1 MAQELEVNINE
12 SSFWT
17 SNNEV
22 CPAQLDE
29 NPENITQMDSYVA
42 DASQNDNFLSS
53 WTEDLPHLAGWKGS
67 YVQIDDFNTQDS
79 SLNAQNDKDIQKNK
93 MIVPL
98 YERGYPDFIG
108 EGIFND
114 DEEVKILSPQQAE
127 QALDLPRL
135 AGQVSFQKGAQEG
148 DIPMDFSAM
157 SRNDN
162 ESTQDSSL
170 NAQNKK
176 SPLKTELQE
185 NLDLPNLII
194 SEIYRLWTTERIEIT
209 NLSDN
214 DFSWKLSLS
223 WAKSS
228 LYTKNLDIPSY
239 DSIILADKAEIWLIN
254 DEILAVNNAWFNI
267 ADSDEISVSL
277 IYSWNEIDTFNVDK
291 SVVSNNQIPT
301 SKPRPTFQKI
311 YDNWRKIQI
320 TTEADSHNITWSFIA
335 NPWKIITKN
344 WNPWIWNWPTD
355 YPYNSENPWTWEQT
369 WSWNNSWIWDE
380 TWTWDITWAWDIT
393 WEDTDFNLILS
404 EVFYDDDDEWIEI
417 FNIWNGDFFWDLI
430 LSWNIFS
437 NDKTYTYQNIQ
448 IPAHDFLIIADSNEM
463 FNFDWDVNILL
474 NDGDFPQFSIPDDQ
488 EIQISLLLSW
498 QQVDWFFA
506 HQYRV
511 NKRDDYGVSFHKI
524 LTQSWPIITRS
535 VSNEDVNLSDDTYN
549 YANPW
554 VLYTYADEIV
564 DYGISPEDSPQDDS
578 SIADC
583 SNVHED
589 IMTIS
594 EVFRWWSRY
603 DPYVEFSIHDDIMYD
618 YDSLL
623 LSWSLLVQPI
633 IIDLD
638 RETET
643 YDREKLQKNTR
654 LILTTKAWALT
665 EAGLITIVYHPDL
678 EFNYYSWELELY
690 GIDGQSRQVLDIVKI
705 TTWWLEKSNYHD
717 GYVHSCGDNMDN
729 IDNFSPGFDESAL
742 KYFSTTSQ
750 YNEKIV
756 EKVKYMW
763 WWGGCSC
770 PSKTELCWISS
781 WNVVQTWNSVQTW
794 NVVSSWTN
802 VKDPES
808 DTPMDPSEQTPQ
820 NDENTQDSS
829 LHSEWQDV
837 KIVSLEPKTPESI
850 TLQSFLTYDIDF
862 KNHNYYLKTSTA
874 TTKKYIDWIL
884 YSNTIDTFSKSFW
897 FVDAWACVY
906 LYSWDSKLDSY
917 CYSSQKTE
925 KEQKEEKSEPFNPS
939 DYQLSITHIDY
950 DPEWSDSWNES
961 ITIKSNSSKSLDLS
975 KIKMK
980 VNATNKKLT
989 WILEP
994 YSTTTLKWNFWF
1006 PNSTKDNSDVVV
1018 ILFYDNHIFST
1029 YTYNPNKPKVEIPDW
1044 AVKVYSV
1051 IDGDTFRYRKEDWIL
1066 QSVRLLGVDAPE
1078 SNTARYRTTE
1088 CFWKEAKNYLTNL
1101 IKNQYVTLEFD
1112 SNSAQSDAYGRM
1124 LAYVYLDWK
1133 LVNETLIAEWYAKEY
1148 TYKTAYSQQSV
1159 FKQAEENAKKSEKWL
1174 RSSAICGKSI
1184 EEEPEAWGIDYEKLS
1199 IKISSVIYDPDGT
1212 DSWNEIVQLNVDNSQ
1227 ISTVSS
1233 IDFSDNFSLTIFPR
1247 SEYSTWTTK
1256 TKKLS
1261 EFWNF
1266 DFSESPEI
1274 TLKWNFWLPNNRA
1287 TCVSL
1292 NQWSY
1297 TFDTRCYNPN
1307 GPLSEEELVLSWQV
1321 SSSLPNVKI
1330 QSIIPNPSWK
1340 DSWKEE
1346 ISLLRTPS
1354 QDFPESLNLLDLS
1367 PDFSL
1372 LINWKTKK
1380 KLVWNLVPNQKIT
1393 IKWSFSLPNSA
1404 SCVSLLYKW
1413 EELDK
1418 FCYWKASDGMK
1429 FNSNNTLV
1437 REIPAEEL
1445 AIVKKIKLVRQWDKL
1460 CVSYNKTQFS
1470 CKKIPNSTTEK
1481 NKKLLSMQNSYITQ
1495 IQKYLKNNYSMLYYN
1510 SELKEYFDLYS
1521 LAKKTIKSWNYQFE
1535 RNGKMIAVNDID
1547 TLFSEKYELD
1557 SKDYFISKNIS
1568 SALLQF
1574 QDKYTNSLVE
1584 KSDLDFL
1591 SLAQ

>member
-1 MAQELEVNINE
+1 MKTFRLIVAIRLAFFPLIFNLSIAQEVEIIPDDYVISTLNEVNEEKSTEQIDGE
-12 SSFWT
+12 I
-17 SNNEV
+17 
-22 CPAQLDE
+22 P
-29 NPENITQMDSYVA
+29 MDSH
-42 DASQNDNFLSS
+42 ASFHSAQNDS
-53 WTEDLPHLAGWKGS
+53 E
-67 YVQIDDFNTQDS
+67 NTQDS
-79 SLNAQNDKDIQKNK
+79 SLNSEWHGDVDQ
-93 MIVPL
+93 P
-98 YERGYPDFIG
+98 
-108 EGIFND
+108 
-114 DEEVKILSPQQAE
+114 LSPQQAE
-127 QALDLPRL
+127 QASDSSPSKEQNSESEVFSPDRGSGEAEGIFSKEEKILSPSNS
-135 AGQVSFQKGAQEG
+135 SFQKGVQEF
-148 DIPMDFSAM
+148 DTKDFPAENLELQIPP
-157 SRNDN
+157 
-162 ESTQDSSL
+162 L
-170 NAQNKK
+170 
-176 SPLKTELQE
+176 SPLIEGGQYV
-185 NLDLPNLII
+185 PNLVI
-194 SEIYRLWTTERIEIT
+194 SEVYRLWTTERIEIT
-209 NLSDN
+209 NLSDK

-228 LYTKNLDIPSY
+228 LYSKNLDIPSY
-239 DSIILADKAEIWLIN
+239 ASIILADKAEIWLIN
-254 DEILAVNNAWFNI
+254 NEILAVNNAWFNI
-267 ADSDEISVSL
+267 SDSDEIVISL

-291 SVVSNNQIPT
+291 SAVSNNQIPT
-301 SKPRPTFQKI
+301 TKPRPTFQKI
-311 YDNWRKIQI
+311 FNDWREIQI
-320 TTEADSHNITWSFIA
+320 TSETDSYNISWFIA
-335 NPWKIITKN
+335 NPWKIVVQS

-355 YPYNSENPWTWEQT
+355 YPYNSENPWTWDSNISWT
-369 WSWNNSWIWDE
+369 WDTSWTWTDS
-380 TWTWDITWAWDIT
+380 WTWDITW
-393 WEDTDFNLILS
+393 EDADFNLIIS
-404 EVFYDDDDEWIEI
+404 EVFYDDEDERIEI
-417 FNIWNGDFFWDLI
+417 FNIWNGEFFWDLI

-437 NDKTYTYQNIQ
+437 DNKIHTYQNIQ

-463 FNFDWDVNILL
+463 FNFDWNVNILL
-474 NDGDFPQFSIPDDQ
+474 NEGEFPEFSIPDDQ

-498 QQVDWFFA
+498 QQIDWFYA
-506 HQYRV
+506 HKYRV

-524 LTQSWPIITRS
+524 LTQSWPVITRS

-554 VLYTYADEIV
+554 VLYMTANEII
-564 DYGISPEDSPQDDS
+564 DYWISPEDSSQENDFPV
-578 SIADC
+578 ADC
-583 SNVHED
+583 SNVRWD
-589 IMTIS
+589 IITIS

-603 DPYVEFSIHDDIMYD
+603 DPFVEFLIHEDIEYD

-623 LSWSLLVQPI
+623 LSWSLLTQPI

-654 LILTTKAWALT
+654 LILTTKAWDLT
-665 EAGLITIVYHPDL
+665 EAGLITIVLHPDL
-678 EFNYYSWELELY
+678 NFNSFSWELELY

-705 TTWWLEKSNYHD
+705 KTWSLEKSNYHI
-717 GYVHSCGDNMDN
+717 GYIHSCGDNMDN

-742 KYFSTTSQ
+742 KYFSTTSK
-750 YNEKIV
+750 YNEKII
-756 EKVKYMW
+756 ETVKYVW

-770 PSKTELCWISS
+770 PSKEELCWINL
-781 WNVVQTWNSVQTW
+781 WNAVQTGGNIFTW
-794 NVVSSWTN
+794 SQV
-802 VKDPES
+802 
-808 DTPMDPSEQTPQ
+808 
-820 NDENTQDSS
+820 DSS
-829 LHSEWQDV
+829 AEASEWQTWSQEILSPSDSSFQKGAQI
-837 KIVSLEPKTPESI
+837 KIVSLEPKSPESI
-850 TLQSFLTYDIDF
+850 TLQSFLPYDIDF

-874 TTKKYIDWIL
+874 TTKKYIDGIL

-906 LYSWDSKLDSY
+906 LYSGDNQLDSY
-917 CYSSQKTE
+917 CYSSKTPE
-925 KEQKEEKSEPFNPS
+925 KETKEEKSESFNPS

-950 DPEWSDSWNES
+950 DPEWSDSWNET

-994 YSTTTLKWNFWF
+994 YSSITLTWSFWF
-1006 PNSTKDNSDVVV
+1006 PNSSKDNSDVVV

-1029 YTYNPNKPKVEIPDW
+1029 YTYNPNKPKIKIPEW

-1051 IDGDTFRYRKEDWIL
+1051 IDGDTFRYRKEDWTL

-1112 SNSAQSDAYGRM
+1112 ETAASSDAYGRM

-1148 TYKTAYSQQSV
+1148 TYKTSYTQQSA
-1159 FKQAEENAKKSEKWL
+1159 FKQAEENAKKAEKWL
-1174 RSSAICGKSI
+1174 RSTAICGKSI
-1184 EEEPEAWGIDYEKLS
+1184 EEEPDAWGIDYEKLS
-1199 IKISSVIYDPDGT
+1199 IKILSVDYDPDGT
-1212 DSWNEIVQLNVDNSQ
+1212 DSWNEIVQLSVDNSQ

-1233 IDFSDNFSLTIFPR
+1233 IDFSDDFSLTIFPR

-1256 TKKLS
+1256 SKKLT
-1261 EFWNF
+1261 ELGIF
-1266 DFSESPEI
+1266 DISESPEI

-1307 GPLSEEELVLSWQV
+1307 GSLSEEELELSWQV
-1321 SSSLPNVKI
+1321 STSLPDVKI
-1330 QSIIPNPSWK
+1330 QSIVPNPSWK

-1346 ISLLRTPS
+1346 ITLLWSPS
-1354 QDFPESLNLLDLS
+1354 ENFQNMLDLS

-1380 KLVWNLVPNQKIT
+1380 KLVWSLTPNQKIT
-1393 IKWSFSLPNSA
+1393 IKWSFSFPNSA

-1418 FCYWKASDGMK
+1418 FCYWKASDGVK
-1429 FNSNNTLV
+1429 FNSNNTSV

-1445 AIVKKIKLVRQWDKL
+1445 AIVKKITLVRQWDKL
-1460 CVSYNKTQFS
+1460 CISYNKTKFS
-1470 CKKIPNSTTEK
+1470 CKSIPNSTTEK
-1481 NKKLLSMQNSYITQ
+1481 NKKLLSMQNSYIAE

-1510 SELKEYFDLYS
+1510 SQLKEYFDLYS
-1521 LAKKTIKSWNYQFE
+1521 TAKKTIKSWDYQFE
-1535 RNGKMIAVNDID
+1535 RNWKIIPVNNIV
-1547 TLFSEKYELD
+1547 TLFSDKYEMD
-1557 SKDYFISKNIS
+1557 SKEYFISKIHSLLPETIS

-1574 QDKYTNSLVE
+1574 QDKYTNSLLE

-1591 SLAQ
+1591 SLNK

>member
-1 MAQELEVNINE
+1 MIVATRLALFPLIFNLSIAQKLEISTENSVISNE
-12 SSFWT
+12 SEKST
-17 SNNEV
+17 EQV
-22 CPAQLDE
+22 DGEIP
-29 NPENITQMDSYVA
+29 MDSH
-42 DASQNDNFLSS
+42 ASFYSAQNDR
-53 WTEDLPHLAGWKGS
+53 E
-67 YVQIDDFNTQDS
+67 NTQDS
-79 SLNAQNDKDIQKNK
+79 SVNASEWQEDVELVISNVYSTSVDSEKFTEQVDGDIQ
-93 MIVPL
+93 
-98 YERGYPDFIG
+98 
-108 EGIFND
+108 
-114 DEEVKILSPQQAE
+114 
-127 QALDLPRL
+127 
-135 AGQVSFQKGAQEG
+135 
-148 DIPMDFSAM
+148 MDFSAM
-157 SRNDN
+157 PWNDN

-170 NAQNKK
+170 DAQNEK
-176 SPLKTELQE
+176 SPLQSEWQG
-185 NLDLPNLII
+185 NLDLPSLII
-194 SEIYRLWTTERIEIT
+194 SEVYRLWTTERIEIT
-209 NLSDN
+209 NISEE

-239 DSIILADKAEIWLIN
+239 ASIILADKTEIWLIN
-254 DEILAVNNAWFNI
+254 DENLSVNNAWFNI

-277 IYSWNEIDTFNVDK
+277 MFSWIEIDTFNVDK

-311 YDNWRKIQI
+311 YNNWREIQV
-320 TTEADSHNITWSFIA
+320 TTESDSYNITWNFIA
-335 NPWKIITKN
+335 NPWKIIIKS
-344 WNPWIWNWPTD
+344 WKPWIWNWPTD
-355 YPYNSENPWTWEQT
+355 YPYSSDDSWNWDNSWTWTWSSEWTWNTENPLT
-369 WSWNNSWIWDE
+369 WDE
-380 TWTWDITWAWDIT
+380 TWTWDTSWTWTDSWTWDIT
-393 WEDTDFNLILS
+393 WENSDFNLILS

-437 NDKTYTYQNIQ
+437 NDKIYTYQNIQ

-463 FNFDWDVNILL
+463 FDFSSTHDWNVNILL
-474 NDGDFPQFSIPDDQ
+474 NEWSYPRFSISDTD
-488 EIQISLLLSW
+488 EIQISLFFSW
-498 QQVDWFFA
+498 QKIDSFFA

-524 LTQSWPIITRS
+524 LTQNWPIITWS
-535 VSNEDVNLSDDTYN
+535 ASNEDVNLSDDTYN

-554 VLYTYADEIV
+554 VLYTYADEII
-564 DYGISPEDSPQDDS
+564 DYGISPEDSPQEDFF
-578 SIADC
+578 IADC
-583 SNVHED
+583 SNARKD
-589 IMTIS
+589 TMTIS
-594 EVFRWWSRY
+594 EVFWWWSRY
-603 DPYVEFSIHDDIMYD
+603 DPYVEFSIHEDIMYD

-623 LSWSLLVQPI
+623 LSWSLLTQPI
-633 IIDLD
+633 TIDLD
-638 RETET
+638 RETES
-643 YDREKLQKNTR
+643 YDREKLQKNTK
-654 LILTTKAWALT
+654 LILTTKVWDLT

-678 EFNYYSWELELY
+678 EFNNYSWELELY
-690 GIDGQSRQVLDIVKI
+690 GIDGQSRQVLDIIKI
-705 TTWWLEKSNYHD
+705 TTWSLEKSNYHD

-756 EKVKYMW
+756 EKVKYVW

-770 PSKTELCWISS
+770 PSKEEFCWTTS
-781 WNVVQTWNSVQTW
+781 WNVVQTGGDTVL
-794 NVVSSWTN
+794 SWTQ
-802 VKDPES
+802 KPHPDPLLLGEGNS
-808 DTPMDPSEQTPQ
+808 DGIGEG
-820 NDENTQDSS
+820 EVYTQI
-829 LHSEWQDV
+829 

-850 TLQSFLTYDIDF
+850 TLQSFLPYDIDF

-874 TTKKYIDWIL
+874 TTKKYIDGIL
-884 YSNTIDTFSKSFW
+884 YSNTIDTFSKNFW
-897 FVDAWACVY
+897 FVDGGACVY
-906 LYSWDSKLDSY
+906 LYSWDIQLDSY
-917 CYSSQKTE
+917 CYSTQKQQTE
-925 KEQKEEKSEPFNPS
+925 KEKSDQNIDSFSPS
-939 DYQLSITHIDY
+939 DYQISITHIDY
-950 DPEWSDSWNES
+950 DPEWSDGWNET
-961 ITIKSNSSKSLDLS
+961 ITIQSKSSQPLDLS

-994 YSTTTLKWNFWF
+994 YSTLTLKWSFWF

-1029 YTYNPNKPKVEIPDW
+1029 YTYNPNKPKVEIPQW

-1051 IDGDTFRYRKEDWIL
+1051 IDGDTFRYRKEDWNL
-1066 QSVRLLGVDAPE
+1066 QSVRLLWVDAPE

-1101 IKNQYVTLEFD
+1101 LKNQYVTIEFD
-1112 SNSAQSDAYGRM
+1112 QNSASSDAYGRM

-1133 LVNETLIAEWYAKEY
+1133 LINETLIAEWYAKEY
-1148 TYKTAYSQQSV
+1148 TYKTAYSQQSS
-1159 FKQAEENAKKSEKWL
+1159 FKQAEEDAKKSGKWL

-1184 EEEPEAWGIDYEKLS
+1184 EEEPEARGVDYEKIS

-1212 DSWNEIVQLNVDNSQ
+1212 DSWNEIVQFNVDNSQ
-1227 ISTVSS
+1227 IYTVSS
-1233 IDFSDNFSLTIFPR
+1233 IDFSDDFSLTIFPR

-1261 EFWNF
+1261 EFWIFNL
-1266 DFSESPEI
+1266 SESPEI
-1274 TLKWNFWLPNNRA
+1274 ILKWNFWLPNNRA

-1307 GPLSEEELVLSWQV
+1307 GTLSEKDLVFSWQV

-1330 QSIIPNPSWK
+1330 KSIIPNPSWK

-1429 FNSNNTLV
+1429 FNSNNTSV

-1445 AIVKKIKLVRQWDKL
+1445 SIVKKITLVKKWDKL
-1460 CVSYNKTQFS
+1460 CVSYNKTLFS
-1470 CKKIPNSTTEK
+1470 CKSIPNSTTEK
-1481 NKKLLSMQNSYITQ
+1481 NKKLLSMQNSYITE
-1495 IQKYLKNNYSMLYYN
+1495 IQKYLKNNYSTLYYN
-1510 SELKEYFDLYS
+1510 SELKEYFDLYTT
-1521 LAKKTIKSWNYQFE
+1521 AKKTIKSWNYQFE
-1535 RNGKMIAVNDID
+1535 RNWKVIAVNNIIA
-1547 TLFSEKYELD
+1547 LFTDKYEMD
-1557 SKDYFISKNIS
+1557 SKEYFISKILSLLPENIS

-1584 KSDLDFL
+1584 NSDLDFL